1 MKKQTNKQTSNPE
14 YKNPPDIIRTKWPI
28 QSMSENWHA
37 AEQLPANDDY
47 DVTVFTFSGLYLHC
61 NL

>member
-1 MKKQTNKQTSNPE
+1 MKKQTNKQAILNT
-14 YKNPPDIIRTKWPI
+14 KNKTDIIRTKWQI

-37 AEQLPANDDY
+37 AEQVSANDDY
-47 DVTVFTFSGLYLHC
+47 DITVFTFSGLYLHC

>member
-1 MKKQTNKQTSNPE
+1 
-14 YKNPPDIIRTKWPI
+14 
-28 QSMSENWHA
+28 MSENWHA
-37 AEQLPANDDY
+37 AEQVSANDDY